1 VTASDSSGSSR
12 WLTDRIAW
20 AIVCAAAC
28 LPYLR
33 TIPDYFIQ
41 DDFGVVQLLAQKPWS
56 TFPRWFVMP
65 WMENIWGYT
74 PDEIRPFPALSY
86 QITALWGPAAPEG
99 HHVFNIALHA
109 ANGLLVLAIGRAAAG
124 LTVPGATVAAVA
136 FVLLPVDA
144 ESVAWITGR
153 VDSMPALFYLASF
166 LAYVRWRQ
174 HQPTAHRLYI
184 WSLVWFFFALFSK
197 QNTITMVAAL
207 GAYDLIV
214 DKRPIR
220 PTWSWLRPYVPFLL
234 MTAGFLAL
242 RYFVLGE
249 ILRESQLSW
258 QRSLEFGSIVRRHM
272 QRIIFGAVG
281 TVSPRVIAGAAAYA
295 VAAVIASARSES
307 AIRGRALRATLY
319 FGPVW
324 LALGLAPTVAA
335 GYESPR
341 HVYLAAVGWAL
352 IIGIAFDLMWRAS
365 ARRGATTTGIWPR
378 VVAAATA
385 VILIAYGVR
394 LNGVVSNWSLRA
406 VISRIAT
413 AELEHQAMNAPV
425 GTLIVAGAPVSSWE
439 WSAPFTAR
447 PPYARTNLTAR
458 VLVVTPRLL
467 DCCRGL
473 HWENETRR
481 ELREWLERPDTQI
494 VGMYVKED
502 GEVRRLSNR
511 DDPDLTTLVRILPD
525 IASGDSLDGA
535 IVDILRKL
543 VAGRGSI
550 VRPALHD

>member
-1 VTASDSSGSSR
+1 
-12 WLTDRIAW
+12 
-20 AIVCAAAC
+20 VCAAAC

-33 TIPDYFIQ
+33 TVPDYFIQ

-86 QITALWGPAAPEG
+86 QITALWGAAAPQG
-99 HHVFNIALHA
+99 HHLFNIALHA
-109 ANGLLVLAIGRAAAG
+109 ANGLLVFAISRAAAG
-124 LTVPGATVAAVA
+124 LTIAGATVAAVA

-153 VDSMPALFYLASF
+153 VDSMPTLFYLASF
-166 LAYVRWRQ
+166 LAYVRWR
-174 HQPTAHRLYI
+174 HQPTASRLYL
-184 WSLVWFFFALFSK
+184 WSLVWFFLALFSK

-207 GAYDLIV
+207 GAYDVIV
-214 DKRPIR
+214 AKRPIR
-220 PTWSWLRPYVPFLL
+220 PTWSWLNPYVPFVL
-234 MTAGFLAL
+234 MTAGFLGL
-242 RYFVLGE
+242 RYLVLGE

-258 QRSLEFGSIVRRHM
+258 QRSSEFGGIVQRHM
-272 QRIIFGAVG
+272 QRIMFGAVG
-281 TVSPRVIAGAAAYA
+281 TVSARVIVGAAAYA
-295 VAAVIASARSES
+295 VAAVIAAAWSES
-307 AIRGRALRATLY
+307 TIRGRALRATLY

-352 IIGIAFDLMWRAS
+352 VIGIAFDLMWRAS
-365 ARRGATTTGIWPR
+365 TRRRPAATRIWAHL
-378 VVAAATA
+378 VVAATA

-394 LNGVVSNWSLRA
+394 LNSVVSNWSLRA
-406 VISRIAT
+406 EISRIAT

-458 VLVVTPRLL
+458 ALIITPRLL

-481 ELREWLERPDTQI
+481 ELREWLKRPDTQI
-494 VGMYVKED
+494 VGLYVNEN

-511 DDPDLTTLVRILPD
+511 DDQDLTTLVRILPD

-543 VAGRGSI
+543 VAGRGEI
-550 VRPALHD
+550 IRRGF